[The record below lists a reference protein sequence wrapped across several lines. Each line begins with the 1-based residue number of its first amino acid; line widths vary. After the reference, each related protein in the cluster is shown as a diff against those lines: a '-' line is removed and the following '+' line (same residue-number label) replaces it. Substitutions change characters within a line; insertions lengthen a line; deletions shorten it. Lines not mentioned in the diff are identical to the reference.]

1 MCERIVAKTSV
12 RMLLSLLLIFGSVNP
27 AMSVL
32 RKGETSLGTSFESYF
47 PLKEIRLSDGPFL
60 DLQQKGKEYLLWL
73 NPDSLLHFY
82 RIEAGL
88 SSKVT
93 LCRLGV
99 ARSMGSRP
107 ASGWISWVLS
117 FFRIDDVSIYR
128 R

>member
-1 MCERIVAKTSV
+1 
-12 RMLLSLLLIFGSVNP
+12 
-27 AMSVL
+27 MSVL

-88 SSKVT
+88 SSKA
-93 LCRLGV
+93 GP
-99 ARSMGSRP
+99 MGSRP

>member
-88 SSKVT
+88 SSKA
-93 LCRLGV
+93 GPY
-99 ARSMGSRP
+99 AG
-107 ASGWISWVLS
+107 
-117 FFRIDDVSIYR
+117 
-128 R
+128 